1 MNKLKD
7 AIEELKIIKDYV
19 NARSG
24 CDEINI
30 KLDANG
36 DISACD
42 GRVMFFFKTKDKPI
56 SAFAD
61 QIIEKIRKKK
71 KKKKKLLIIYYELKK
86 KQKKF

>member
-19 NARSG
+19 DAHSG

-30 KLDANG
+30 KLDTDG

-42 GRVMFFFKTKDKPI
+42 GRVIFFFKTKDKTI
-56 SAFAD
+56 YDIAD
-61 QIIEKIRKKK
+61 EIIEEFR
-71 KKKKKLLIIYYELKK
+71 IIKERRGR
-86 KQKKF
+86 

>member
-42 GRVMFFFKTKDKPI
+42 GRVMCFFRTKDKTI
-56 SAFAD
+56 YDIAD
-61 QIIEKIRKKK
+61 EIIEEFR
-71 KKKKKLLIIYYELKK
+71 IIKERRGR
-86 KQKKF
+86 

>member
-42 GRVMFFFKTKDKPI
+42 GRVMFFFKTKDKTI
-56 SAFAD
+56 YDIAD
-61 QIIEKIRKKK
+61 EIIEEFR
-71 KKKKKLLIIYYELKK
+71 IIKERRGE
-86 KQKKF
+86 

>member
-42 GRVMFFFKTKDKPI
+42 GGVMFFFKTKDKTI
-56 SAFAD
+56 YDIAD
-61 QIIEKIRKKK
+61 EIIEEFR
-71 KKKKKLLIIYYELKK
+71 IIKERRGE
-86 KQKKF
+86 

>member
-42 GRVMFFFKTKDKPI
+42 GRVMFFFKTKDKTI
-56 SAFAD
+56 YDIAD
-61 QIIEKIRKKK
+61 EIIEEFR
-71 KKKKKLLIIYYELKK
+71 IIKERRGR
-86 KQKKF
+86 